1 MNKKIDIYLRKFGTN
16 IWQYECSTNFYKTC
30 KEAKQS
36 FCKRHGLDETLS
48 RFVEAKIGFD
58 LLWDTYKDSAKDSAT
73 LVAFFSMLTAEE
85 QLEVIKK
92 SLFK

>member
-36 FCKRHGLDETLS
+36 FCKRHGLDETQ
-48 RFVEAKIGFD
+48 VKCN
-58 LLWDTYKDSAKDSAT
+58 
-73 LVAFFSMLTAEE
+73 FSN
-85 QLEVIKK
+85 
-92 SLFK
+92 